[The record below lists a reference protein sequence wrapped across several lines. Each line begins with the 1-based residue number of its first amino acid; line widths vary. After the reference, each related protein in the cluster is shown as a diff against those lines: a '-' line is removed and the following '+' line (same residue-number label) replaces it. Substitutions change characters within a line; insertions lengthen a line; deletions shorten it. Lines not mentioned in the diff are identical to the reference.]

1 MIKATHHI
9 ILYPFFKLYTRW
21 QLLRNFKV
29 VRIGNSDSYD
39 SSVLLISNHISW
51 WDGFWAAD
59 FNMEVTRKR
68 FFFMME
74 EKQLLEHK
82 FFSRIGGF
90 SIKKRDR
97 DAIESLEYTAQLL
110 SNKNNLVLIFPQG
123 KIESIYNQDIE
134 FESGV
139 DRIIK
144 SCNEDTKVVFLVNL
158 VDYHSNKKATLYQ
171 YYSTFNKDKELYH
184 SYNEFFNRCIEEQV
198 KLKN

>member
-21 QLLRNFKV
+21 QLSRNFKV

-59 FNMEVTRKR
+59 FNMEVTKKR

-90 SIKKRDR
+90 SIKKRDKES
-97 DAIESLEYTAQLL
+97 IESLNYTLQLL
-110 SNKNNLVLIFPQG
+110 SDKNNLVLIFPQG
-123 KIESIYNQDIE
+123 KIESVYNQDIV

-144 SCNEDTKVVFLVNL
+144 SSNKDTKVVFLVNL
-158 VDYHSNKKATLYQ
+158 VDYHSNKKPTLYQ
-171 YYSTFNKDKELYH
+171 YYLTFNKDKALYS
-184 SYNEFFNRCIEEQV
+184 SYNEFFKMCIESQV